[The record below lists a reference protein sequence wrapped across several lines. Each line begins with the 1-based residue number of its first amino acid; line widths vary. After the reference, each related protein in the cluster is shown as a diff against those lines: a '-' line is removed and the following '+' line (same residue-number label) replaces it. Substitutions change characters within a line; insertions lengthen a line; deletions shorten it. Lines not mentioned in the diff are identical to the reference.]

1 MQRVEP
7 GPAAEHVA
15 GELGE
20 GGVGALPRR
29 QPLTPL
35 AATRD
40 AGDHETE
47 PSEGEGGGID
57 RSAIAT
63 VLDHMV
69 DQVETL
75 QSLFAQSEAR
85 RADTEAR
92 LIQLTGAIEGLA
104 GQLSTQPFA
113 VAERLAEG
121 QNRLS
126 EGQNRL
132 AVGQE
137 RLIDVLAAAQSTP
150 PVDEESRMRLR
161 SIDVQLLK
169 IYDDLGTTRDAEI
182 LLLRRDIGDLT
193 QALRDLVAAA
203 RTPARPSRT
212 HPGE

>member
-1 MQRVEP
+1 
-7 GPAAEHVA
+7 
-15 GELGE
+15 
-20 GGVGALPRR
+20 
-29 QPLTPL
+29 
-35 AATRD
+35 
-40 AGDHETE
+40 
-47 PSEGEGGGID
+47 
-57 RSAIAT
+57 
-63 VLDHMV
+63 MV

-169 IYDDLGTTRDAEI
+169 IYDHLGTTRDAEI